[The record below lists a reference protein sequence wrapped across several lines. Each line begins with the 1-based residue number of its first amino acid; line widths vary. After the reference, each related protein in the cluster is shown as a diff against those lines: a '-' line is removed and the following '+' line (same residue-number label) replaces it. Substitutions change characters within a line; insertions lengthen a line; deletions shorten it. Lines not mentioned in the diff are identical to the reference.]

1 VLTPGMGPAR
11 RLDFPKDLCG
21 DDGFVRPSATTCRGW
36 ANETKGQGKDLSG
49 HRKRA
54 MNVKPTDVHSHEE
67 TAAHPRYAPSPKRM
81 RRRDS
86 FEHRDERLHALR
98 DALRAA
104 KQGDFSVR
112 LPTDGAA
119 EGVMGE
125 VALAFNAFIE
135 QNDALVNELRRVD
148 RSVGFEGKTTDRA
161 SLAAGGSWAVA
172 VDSVN
177 SLVEK
182 MDWPVS
188 EATSVL
194 GLVANGDLSRD
205 MSLHMD
211 GTALEGDFRELGTTV
226 KTVVGR
232 LRKVSSGVSRVVR
245 EMGTEGKL
253 GGQASLESLSGTWKD
268 HRGTRRDNSGRK
280 PTWSRI
286 DVHHRSSQ
294 GSHH

>member
-1 VLTPGMGPAR
+1 M
-11 RLDFPKDLCG
+11 
-21 DDGFVRPSATTCRGW
+21 
-36 ANETKGQGKDLSG
+36 E
-49 HRKRA
+49 
-54 MNVKPTDVHSHEE
+54 PTDAHRHEK
-67 TAAHPRYAPSPKRM
+67 TAHPPYAPSPKRM

-86 FEHRDERLHALR
+86 FEHLEERLHALR

-119 EGVMGE
+119 EGVMDE
-125 VALAFNAFIE
+125 VALAFNALIE
-135 QNDALVNELRRVD
+135 ENDALVNELRRVD
-148 RSVGFEGKTTDRA
+148 RSVAFEGKTTERA
-161 SLAAGGSWAVA
+161 FLAAGGSWAVA

-182 MDWPVS
+182 MAWPVK

-205 MSLHMD
+205 MSLHMG

-232 LRKVSSGVSRVVR
+232 LRTVSSGVSRVVR
-245 EMGTEGKL
+245 EMGTEGSSAVKP
-253 GGQASLESLSGTWKD
+253 ASKAF
-268 HRGTRRDNSGRK
+268 RAPGR
-280 PTWSRI
+280 I
-286 DVHHRSSQ
+286 SSTT
-294 GSHH
+294 